1 MALSDENEKLRD
13 ELNRNL
19 MNGDQAGDETNE
31 LIMIN
36 SGLNG

>member
-1 MALSDENEKLRD
+1 MALQDENEKLRD

-19 MNGDQAGDETNE
+19 MSGDQGADETSE

-36 SGLNG
+36 NGLNV